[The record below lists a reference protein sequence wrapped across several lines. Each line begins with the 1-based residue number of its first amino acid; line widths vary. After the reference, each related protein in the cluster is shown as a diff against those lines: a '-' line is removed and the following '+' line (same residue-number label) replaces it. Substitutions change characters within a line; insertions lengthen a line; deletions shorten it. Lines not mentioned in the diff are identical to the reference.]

1 VSDKRKGKPT
11 RTVVIR
17 DVPAEYAKMFNV
29 LVSGRK
35 VLHDHD
41 HDDTKSRKQHRTE
54 LLMEMIELAY
64 KADGDVAARH
74 FQGHLELYRDKPCQD
89 LDLPNS

>member
-1 VSDKRKGKPT
+1 
-11 RTVVIR
+11 
-17 DVPAEYAKMFNV
+17 
-29 LVSGRK
+29 
-35 VLHDHD
+35 
-41 HDDTKSRKQHRTE
+41 
-54 LLMEMIELAY
+54 MEMIELAY